1 MFSDMS
7 LRCRLGMHAP
17 AREPLWNCG
26 FYFARCARCDQDIV
40 RASGERWH
48 VPRRAVVVWR
58 KTPPPDYR
66 WGELLSGEQAS
77 DTADP
82 GQAQAAVV
90 PVRYRWDEFN
100 ESHELSARTHVSRS
114 RPPTPRTRPPAA
126 DQAVDLPPQPRN
138 KTGRRSTIP
147 DFMSANP
154 PPMPTQA
161 DYVPIAE
168 TSENSASQTAP
179 DDEAPGQ
186 EDRQSASISHLSG
199 YR

>member
-1 MFSDMS
+1 MFFNAPF
-7 LRCRLGMHAP
+7 LCRIGRHKP
-17 AREPLWNCG
+17 AREPVWNCG
-26 FYFARCARCDQDIV
+26 FYFARCARCKQDIV
-40 RASGERWH
+40 RAAGERWH
-48 VPRRAVVVWR
+48 IPRGAVVVWR
-58 KTPPPDYR
+58 KTPPPEFR

-77 DTADP
+77 ETANH

-100 ESHELSARTHVSRS
+100 ESHELSARTNVSRDRS
-114 RPPTPRTRPPAA
+114 SASLTRPAA
-126 DQAVDLPPQPRN
+126 EDQAVDRSPRPHN

-168 TSENSASQTAP
+168 SNKASASLTAP
-179 DDEAPGQ
+179 DSDAP
-186 EDRQSASISHLSG
+186 EKDDRPSASIAHLSG